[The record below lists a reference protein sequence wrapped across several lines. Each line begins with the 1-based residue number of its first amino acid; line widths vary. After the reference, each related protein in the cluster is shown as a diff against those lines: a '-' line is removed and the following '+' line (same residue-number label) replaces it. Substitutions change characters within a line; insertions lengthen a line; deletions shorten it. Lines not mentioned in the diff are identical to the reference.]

1 MIGLDLTLQLVVTRF
16 LAGVIIA
23 TVQGATIAAITVL
36 LGDRG
41 PRYDGRLTLSPA
53 SHIDLLGLGSL
64 MLAGFGWSRSVAID
78 PGQLR
83 IGRWGL
89 VLAALAGS
97 LALLVAGWLLT
108 LLVIPALTLLPHTA
122 ALVVAAFLRSAA
134 QLCVWMALFTLV
146 PVPPLAGAHI
156 LAALGVRLPSA
167 AGMVIGCL
175 LLALSVLGITRMV
188 LAPAYQILAPLVL
201 GADFAR

>member
-23 TVQGATIAAITVL
+23 TVQGATIATIAVL